1 MQDRFAKDQ
10 YYRRNVIGISAV
22 EFFWGMG
29 LPVVVESTFLQLFLK
44 NLGATSLT
52 IGLIPVFLFLGSSI
66 FALMSSYLTSDLAFK
81 RKAVF
86 LFHLISAASILAFG
100 IILYLFGYASNIIA
114 VFFVCYAVFSVCVG
128 MTVPVWLNYLVKIFN
143 EDRSV
148 SGLGYMLIAQNS
160 ARLISSFLIAGI
172 VKRYAFSPDAAAV
185 IFICVGGAFAAGSLF
200 FFLTR
205 EVPQERIG
213 DHVKSGNFI
222 RHIIDTTTHILQN
235 RKFLFFLGADLE
247 YPVIVTIISFYAAY
261 ATTHCHIN
269 PAVASGIFMGCIY
282 AGAIL
287 SNLFLGTMGYL
298 SMKNKYIFSKIVSAA
313 AALLICFFCEYWSFY
328 AASFFLGVSRGTRM
342 MVYAPAVKR
351 LSGTEDSTAYFAVAP
366 LFTLPFAIG
375 WPLLCGKFLDY
386 FAWLQADAYRIF
398 FITSAALV
406 LITLIFL
413 LKTDFRNRNAAF

>member
-1 MQDRFAKDQ
+1 MQDRLAKDQ

-44 NLGATSLT
+44 NLGATSLA
-52 IGLIPVFLFLGSSI
+52 IGLIPVFIFLGSSI
-66 FALMSSYLTSDLAFK
+66 FALVSSYLTSDLAFK

-86 LFHLISAASILAFG
+86 LFHLISAAALLVFG
-100 IILYLFGYASNIIA
+100 IILCLFGYASHIIA
-114 VFFVCYAVFSVCVG
+114 VFFACYAVFSVCVG
-128 MTVPVWLNYLVKIFN
+128 MTAPVWLNYLVKIFN
-143 EDRSV
+143 EDRTM

-172 VKRYAFSPDAAAV
+172 VKRYAFSPDASAL
-185 IFICVGGAFAAGSLF
+185 IFISVGGVFAVGSLF
-200 FFLTR
+200 FFLTK
-205 EVPQERIG
+205 ELPQERARDDPKG
-213 DHVKSGNFI
+213 SSFI
-222 RHIIDTTTHILQN
+222 RHIIDTATHILHN
-235 RKFLFFLGADLE
+235 RNFLFFLGADLE

-287 SNLFLGTMGYL
+287 SNFFLGSMGYL

-313 AALLICFFCEYWSFY
+313 AALLIYYFCEYGSFY
-328 AASFFLGVSRGTRM
+328 VASFFLGISRGIRM

-351 LSGTEDSTAYFAVAP
+351 LSGMEDSTAYFAVAP
-366 LFTLPFAIG
+366 LFTLPFATG

-386 FAWLQADAYRIF
+386 FAWLQDDAYRLF

-406 LITLIFL
+406 VVTLLLI
-413 LKTDFRNRNAAF
+413 LKTDFRYRNAAF

>member
-1 MQDRFAKDQ
+1 MQDRLAKDQ
-10 YYRRNVIGISAV
+10 YYRRNVIGISTV

-52 IGLIPVFLFLGSSI
+52 IGLIPVCLFLGSSI
-66 FALMSSYLTSDLAFK
+66 FALMSSYLTSDLVFK

-86 LFHLISAASILAFG
+86 LFHLISAVSILAFG
-100 IILYLFGYASNIIA
+100 IILYLFGYASHIIA
-114 VFFVCYAVFSVCVG
+114 VFFACYVIFSICVG

-160 ARLISSFLIAGI
+160 ARLISSFLIAGV
-172 VKRYAFSPDAAAV
+172 VKQYAFSPGAAAL
-185 IFICVGGAFAAGSLF
+185 IFISVGGVFAVGSLF

-205 EVPQERIG
+205 EFPQERAG
-213 DHVKSGNFI
+213 DGAKSGNFL
-222 RHIIDTTTHILQN
+222 RHIMDTTSHILHN
-235 RKFLFFLGADLE
+235 RNFMFFLGADLE

-261 ATTHCHIN
+261 ATTHCRIN
-269 PAVASGIFMGCIY
+269 QAVASGIFMGCIY

-287 SNLFLGTMGYL
+287 SNFFLGTMGYL
-298 SMKNKYIFSKIVSAA
+298 CVKNKYIFSKIVSAA
-313 AALLICFFCEYWSFY
+313 AILLICYFCEHWSFY
-328 AASFFLGVSRGTRM
+328 VASFFLGISRGTRM

-366 LFTLPFAIG
+366 LFTLPFTIG

-398 FITSAALV
+398 FIASVALV
-406 LITLIFL
+406 LVTLLLI